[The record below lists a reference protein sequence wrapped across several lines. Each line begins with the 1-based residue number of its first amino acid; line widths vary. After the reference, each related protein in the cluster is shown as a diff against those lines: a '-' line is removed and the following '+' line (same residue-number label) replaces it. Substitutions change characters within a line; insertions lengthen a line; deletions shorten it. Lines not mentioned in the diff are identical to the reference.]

1 FSALAE
7 FILNVNGLE
16 QGKFIPT
23 LSILNGFRFGN
34 AGWEFAFGPGFTL
47 TKTSTGTFV
56 NDVYTTNNEWDD
68 IWSSQWDPNSST
80 YNEHMQAPGY
90 TDVVDQME
98 ETLDDRA
105 DVKGAFMFV
114 MAFGRTFR
122 AGALNIPVNVFYS
135 SRQGGGIAGINVGFN
150 VTKSKS
156 TIGTGL

>member
-1 FSALAE
+1 MSGPDAYHCFSRTGHRRICRSNIMGLTMKISTLMSYAQGYVGATKEIVEMEKAGQQLE
-7 FILNVNGLE
+7 NV
-16 QGKFIPT
+16 I
-23 LSILNGFRFGN
+23 
-34 AGWEFAFGPGFTL
+34 
-47 TKTSTGTFV
+47 
-56 NDVYTTNNEWDD
+56 
-68 IWSSQWDPNSST
+68 
-80 YNEHMQAPGY
+80 
-90 TDVVDQME
+90 QME